1 MDEGAGVGDT
11 AGAACHELL
20 LRLAGRLPDTT
31 LWRYR
36 DWLAAGALDVLAKTV
51 PKSLLRHGID
61 LDQDDHALLVRALIP
76 HGADPDQVSSALGV
90 DDDSLTRYTF
100 TDTTPERMNTVDA
113 VAAVVDAA
121 LRGRPDVGE
130 VRESW
135 RYDETDR
142 ERPAKRVL
150 LVTAIAG
157 WSRLT
162 GELQRVL
169 RVLGDELPSVEVL
182 PPTFELGGY
191 HLAALANSRTV
202 SVGAEDAGHR
212 RAAA

>member
-1 MDEGAGVGDT
+1 MDEGADVGDT
-11 AGAACHELL
+11 AGVACHELL

-36 DWLAAGALDVLAKTV
+36 DWLAVGALEVLAKTL

-61 LDQDDHALLVRALIP
+61 LSQGDHALLVRALIP
-76 HGADPDQVSSALGV
+76 YGADSDQVSSALGV
-90 DDDSLTRYTF
+90 DDENQSRYTF
-100 TDTTPERMNTVDA
+100 TKSAPERLNTVDA
-113 VAAVVDAA
+113 VIAVIDAA
-121 LRGRPDVGE
+121 LRGRPGVGE

-135 RYDETDR
+135 RHEEADGQ
-142 ERPAKRVL
+142 RPAKRVL

-157 WSRLT
+157 WPRLT

-182 PPTFELGGY
+182 PPRFELGGY
-191 HLAALANSRTV
+191 HRAALASSRTV
-202 SVGAEDAGHR
+202 SVGGEDAGHG